1 VGLVLPGNEL
11 IGREEL
17 RAIERIFSQS
27 GGVLFRHGFDK
38 ERDGIYRVSDFER
51 SFGSFIGSK
60 HCLAVSSGT
69 AAVKIALQA
78 LGVGPGDEVI
88 TQSFTFIAT
97 VEAILSIGAIPVIV
111 DVDNTLN
118 LDGSLIQA
126 AITPKT
132 RAVVAV
138 HMLGVPA
145 DMVTIKS
152 ICEANNL
159 FLVED
164 TAWGLGAKLEGQ
176 TLGTIGDAG
185 TFSFDYAKT
194 MTTGEGGMVTFRV
207 SEHHSKAVALHDHG
221 HLNLRGITR
230 LDDPRNGFGFNYRMS
245 EIQGAIGLAQLKK
258 VPRIIDSQRRAKG
271 QVLVMLKKCSDK
283 IWIRPEPINSEST
296 HDGLVFCTVSDEVA
310 SRLFGQ
316 FHDKGLGA
324 KILPNALRWHFA
336 KEWLDLPLIGGD
348 GQPLGPGSL
357 GVSERILR
365 KAVAI
370 GIPAKFDSDWLSRV
384 KSSIEGTLRQ

>member
-1 VGLVLPGNEL
+1 MPGSEL
-11 IGREEL
+11 IGPEEL
-17 RAIERIFSQS
+17 KAIERIFSQS
-27 GGVLFRHGFDK
+27 GGVLFRHGFDH
-38 ERDGIYRVSDFER
+38 EREGIYRVSDFEK
-51 SFGSFIGSK
+51 SFGSFIGSE

-69 AAVKIALQA
+69 AALKIALQA

-111 DVDNTLN
+111 DVDKTLN

-126 AITPKT
+126 ATTPKT

-145 DMVTIKS
+145 DMRTIKS
-152 ICEANNL
+152 VCDANNL

-164 TAWGLGAKLEGQ
+164 TAWGLGATVEGQ

-185 TFSFDYAKT
+185 AFSFDYAKT
-194 MTTGEGGMVTFRV
+194 MTTGEGGMVTFRLAD
-207 SEHHSKAVALHDHG
+207 HHSKAVALHDHG

-230 LDDPRNGFGFNYRMS
+230 LHDVREGFGFNYRMS
-245 EIQGAIGLAQLKK
+245 EIQGAIGLEQLKK
-258 VPRIIDSQRRAKG
+258 VPFIINSQRRAQG
-271 QVLVMLKKCSDK
+271 QVRGMLERFSDQ
-283 IWIRPEPINSEST
+283 IWMRPEPINSQST
-296 HDGLVFCTVSDEVA
+296 HDGLVFCAVSDEI
-310 SRLFGQ
+310 SSSLFRQ

-348 GQPLGPGSL
+348 GQPLEASSL

-370 GIPAKFDSDWLSRV
+370 AIPAKFDSDWLARV
-384 KSSIEGTLRQ
+384 RSSIEGAILQ